1 MGASFELTVELGEPL
16 NEDEVEAEVINE
28 APIIYGEDVKLYIG
42 DTWDKSLHKIM
53 ASDKEDG
60 DLSEAIK
67 IKENNIKLDDSF
79 KAVEKGEYKVVFE
92 VTDSKGAKAEKEFT
106 VIVDAKKEG
115 SSNSND
121 ENNSINLPNTG
132 AIIGG
137 TTLGIGGVLT
147 LLGASMFKK
156 RKK

>member
-1 MGASFELTVELGEPL
+1 MQLEQ
-16 NEDEVEAEVINE
+16 
-28 APIIYGEDVKLYIG
+28 
-42 DTWDKSLHKIM
+42 
-53 ASDKEDG
+53 
-60 DLSEAIK
+60 K
-67 IKENNIKLDDSF
+67 IKE
-79 KAVEKGEYKVVFE
+79 AAEKFAALVQMQLERNE
-92 VTDSKGAKAEKEFT
+92 RIKAEKEFT
-106 VIVDAKKEG
+106 VTVDEKKEG

-137 TTLGIGGVLT
+137 TTLVGIGGVLT